1 MKKLIM
7 LLLAVIIALPC
18 MAASADAG
26 NIPILL
32 YHMVEEEDAGLD
44 VIVSVTPAQLRLH
57 LETIKNNGYTPITFT
72 DYYNFITKGTKL
84 PKKPVLITFDDGYLN
99 NYQYLYP
106 LLREFDMKATI
117 FVVAGTVG
125 TTPGKYPHFSW
136 EQAREMEESGYV
148 DIQSHTYS
156 HSDMTS
162 LTPEQVRYEL
172 RMSRYLIEKNLN
184 KKCEFLAY
192 PYGYYNDEVLRI
204 ATDAGYIVTAQVA
217 NEISTAATAR
227 TVPLKRITTWGSLTP
242 EQLLEVMEK

>member
-84 PKKPVLITFDDGYLN
+84 PKKPVLT
-99 NYQYLYP
+99 
-106 LLREFDMKATI
+106 LLK
-117 FVVAGTVG
+117 
-125 TTPGKYPHFSW
+125 
-136 EQAREMEESGYV
+136 
-148 DIQSHTYS
+148 
-156 HSDMTS
+156 
-162 LTPEQVRYEL
+162 
-172 RMSRYLIEKNLN
+172 
-184 KKCEFLAY
+184 
-192 PYGYYNDEVLRI
+192 
-204 ATDAGYIVTAQVA
+204 
-217 NEISTAATAR
+217 
-227 TVPLKRITTWGSLTP
+227 
-242 EQLLEVMEK
+242 